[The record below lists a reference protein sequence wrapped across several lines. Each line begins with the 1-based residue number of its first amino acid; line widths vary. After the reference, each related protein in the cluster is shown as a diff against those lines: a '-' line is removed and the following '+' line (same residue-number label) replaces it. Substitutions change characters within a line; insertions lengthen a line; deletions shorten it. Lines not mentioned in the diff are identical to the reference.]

1 MNLLSYKLIL
11 SQTVPCF
18 ISLKE
23 LECLVKK
30 VRLNKNE

>member
-11 SQTVPCF
+11 SQTFPCF
-18 ISLKE
+18 IPLKE

>member
-1 MNLLSYKLIL
+1 MNLIFYKLII
-11 SQTVPCF
+11 SQKVPCF
-18 ISLKE
+18 IPLKE